1 MTRRIKSTWWI
12 AALISLEFT
21 SAGWTQDIDA
31 GKSEFLSSCAICHG
45 LDGKGNGPLSSE
57 LKTAPPDLTV
67 LAKKNNGFLP
77 LRDIYDIIDGRNVI
91 ASHGSREMPIWGKQF
106 SDEALVGQFNP
117 EALNRVD
124 STFDAEAVVRTRIL
138 SIVEYLNR
146 IQEP

>member
-1 MTRRIKSTWWI
+1 MTRLTKLTWWI
-12 AALISLEFT
+12 AALISLELN

-45 LDGKGNGPLSSE
+45 LDGKGNGPLSSQ
-57 LKTAPPDLTV
+57 LKTPPPNLTV

-77 LRDIYDIIDGRNVI
+77 LRDVYDIIDGRKVI

-106 SDEALVGQFNP
+106 SDEASAGQLNP

-124 STFDAEAVVRTRIL
+124 PSFDAEAIVRTRIL
-138 SIVEYLNR
+138 SIIEYLNR